1 MAMEDTVN
9 AFVSIFTVEGAR
21 NGPLTGLSFGAKDLY
36 DVAGHVTGCGNP
48 DWVRTHGPAEHTAPA
63 VQALLDAGAT
73 LLGKTHTDELAY
85 SLMGVNAHYGTPANS
100 KAPDRVPGGSSS
112 GSVAATAAGLVDIGL
127 GSDTGGSVRMPASFC
142 GVFGIRTTHGRIDLS
157 DAMPFAPSFDTAGWF
172 ARDAETFALA
182 GLAYDIT
189 AEDNARPRLLL
200 PVDALALASPETRAE
215 LDRAIRRVEAVY
227 GPATRINLAEVP
239 LGDWREVFRICQAG
253 EVWQT
258 LGAWITETGPDF
270 GPGIKERF
278 EMAAGI
284 PPEMLTTAQ
293 ERRGPIRDRL
303 RDLLGEDGI
312 LLIPTSPGPAPKR
325 DADEAGLNDFRTAAL
340 ELLCPAGLAGLPQIS
355 IPTGTVDGGPV
366 GLSMVAGAG
375 LDGMLLAMA
384 KACFGN
390 SKGIS

>member
-21 NGPLTGLSFGAKDLY
+21 NGPLAGLSFGAKDLY

-48 DWVRTHGPAEHTAPA
+48 DWARTHGPAERTAPA

-73 LLGKTHTDELAY
+73 LVGKTHTDELAY
-85 SLMGVNAHYGTPANS
+85 SLMGVNAHFGTPVNT

-142 GVFGIRTTHGRIDLS
+142 GVFGIRTTHGRIDLA

-172 ARDAETFALA
+172 ARDAETFARA
-182 GLAYDIT
+182 GLAYGIEAEGIT
-189 AEDNARPRLLL
+189 KPRLLL
-200 PVDALALASPETRAE
+200 PVDALALASPETRGE
-215 LDRAIRRVEAVY
+215 LDGAIRRVEAVY
-227 GPATRINLAEVP
+227 GAATRITLAEAP
-239 LGDWREVFRICQAG
+239 LGEWREAFRTCQAG

-258 LGAWITETGPDF
+258 LGDWITATKPAF

-284 PPEMLTTAQ
+284 TPEMLKPAQ
-293 ERRGPIRDRL
+293 AARARIRTRL
-303 RDLLGEDGI
+303 RKLLGDDSVM
-312 LLIPTSPGPAPKR
+312 LIPTSPGPAPKR

-355 IPTGTVDGGPV
+355 IPAGTVDGGPV
-366 GLSMVAGAG
+366 GLSMVAGPG
-375 LDGMLLAMA
+375 RDELLLAMA
-384 KACFGN
+384 TACFGN
-390 SKGIS
+390 SRGIS